1 MDVVLNNALYNEQ
14 EECLICMHNCF
25 YVKQLVK
32 REHFIH
38 KISICF
44 NPSWDLLQ
52 TAELSLDVARDHP
65 PTLCFYCEKA
75 EQQHFST

>member
-1 MDVVLNNALYNEQ
+1 MSQDVLFPFQHQSSMDVVLNVALYEQ
-14 EECLICMHNCF
+14 EDCLICMHNYF

-44 NPSWDLLQ
+44 KPSWDLRQ
-52 TAELSLDVARDHP
+52 TAEL
-65 PTLCFYCEKA
+65 
-75 EQQHFST
+75 